1 MSCARVPGLSPRPDT
16 HSTQSRASQPS
27 GRRLRPHR
35 GRTRG
40 SLTALA
46 TTGALA
52 LAVSACGAAA
62 HTGDTAATVRG
73 DVRTGAFTPDVRA
86 PRPGAHSAGDPLFTH
101 LGNGG
106 YDVGSYDVR
115 YDYRAGTTK
124 MDSSVRITAT
134 AKQALSSFSL
144 DSKVDRIN
152 SVSVQDE
159 PAAFTV
165 SGEKLVIT
173 PRRALREGE
182 SFRVDVSYRV
192 DREDGTRS
200 PSYPPNAHHL
210 KAWVEKDD
218 GFAVMGQPDR
228 AHMFFP
234 GNDHPSDKARFTF
247 RVTTPKDLQ
256 AVASGTL
263 RSRKATGGRITYT
276 YTTRDP
282 IPTDVAQV
290 AVGRFR
296 KVTARGPHGLPIRS
310 YVATDRYKAAKP
322 RVDDIP
328 GQVAWVE
335 KAIGRRYPFETYG
348 VLGVPGGYDGVA
360 LESATLSTFSAD
372 GLASPAADIAPTMI
386 HELVH
391 QYFGD
396 AVSVRTWND
405 MWISEGHADYYQL
418 LYSVDKGYRNLDEVL
433 EQRYQFEFDKRL
445 ESGPPARLK
454 TAQDVLTGG
463 NNGGLLMLASL
474 RHQVGDS
481 VFTRIEQTF
490 YDRYRGRSATTK
502 DYIDVA
508 NRVSGRDLTSSIEGW
523 LYGAQVPRCPATRTG
538 SMRRPRSPD
547 ASPPSRRRRGEHRVR
562 PYKLASAL
570 FAAFRGYFG
579 FGRQERAAGPCHRAA
594 RRGRRGD
601 PQDGRDGPG
610 TLRLRGVDGRRRPD
624 RPGALPGGA
633 A

>member
-1 MSCARVPGLSPRPDT
+1 MSSARVPGLRPRPGTD
-16 HSTQSRASQPS
+16 STQSREPQPS
-27 GRRLRPHR
+27 GPQPRPRRR
-35 GRTRG
+35 RTRG

-52 LAVSACGAAA
+52 LALSACGAVAQA
-62 HTGDTAATVRG
+62 GDTAATGRS
-73 DVRTGAFTPDVRA
+73 DVRA
-86 PRPGAHSAGDPLFTH
+86 GASAAAAGTPRPGAHSAGDPLFTY

-106 YDVGSYDVR
+106 YDVVSYDIR

-124 MDSSVRITAT
+124 MNSSVRITAT

-144 DSKVDRIN
+144 DSKVDRVD
-152 SVSVQDE
+152 SVSVQGE
-159 PAAFTV
+159 RAAFKA
-165 SGEKLVIT
+165 SGEKFVIT
-173 PRRALREGE
+173 PRRALREGA

-192 DREDGTRS
+192 DRSDDTRS
-200 PSYPPNAHHL
+200 PSYPPGAHYLH
-210 KAWVEKDD
+210 AWVDKDD
-218 GFAVMGQPDR
+218 GFAIMGQPDR

-247 RVTTPKDLQ
+247 RVTTPKNLQ

-263 RSRKATGGRITYT
+263 RSRRTTGGRTTYT

-290 AVGRFR
+290 AVGRFT
-296 KVTARGPHGLPIRS
+296 KVTAHGPHGLPIRS
-310 YVATDRYKAAKP
+310 YVATDSYKAAKP

-335 KAIGRRYPFETYG
+335 KEIGRRYPFETYG

-360 LESATLSTFSAD
+360 LESATLSTFSAE

-396 AVSVRTWND
+396 AVSVRNWND

-418 LYSVDKGYRNLDEVL
+418 LYSVDKGYRKLDDVL
-433 EQRYQFEFDKRL
+433 KQRYQFEFDKRL

-463 NNGGLLMLASL
+463 NNGGLLMLAGL

-481 VFTRIEQTF
+481 VFKKIEQTF
-490 YDRYRGRSATTK
+490 YDRYLGRSATTR

-508 NRVSGRDLTSSIEGW
+508 NRVSGRDLTSYIEGW
-523 LYGAQVPRCPATRTG
+523 LYGAKVPPMPGHPDWKPAKA
-538 SMRRPRSPD
+538 P
-547 ASPPSRRRRGEHRVR
+547 AS
-562 PYKLASAL
+562 
-570 FAAFRGYFG
+570 
-579 FGRQERAAGPCHRAA
+579 
-594 RRGRRGD
+594 
-601 PQDGRDGPG
+601 
-610 TLRLRGVDGRRRPD
+610 
-624 RPGALPGGA
+624 
-633 A
+633 

>member
-1 MSCARVPGLSPRPDT
+1 MSSARVPGLRPRPGTD
-16 HSTQSRASQPS
+16 STQSREPQPS
-27 GRRLRPHR
+27 GPQPRPRRR
-35 GRTRG
+35 RTRG

-52 LAVSACGAAA
+52 LALSACGAVARA
-62 HTGDTAATVRG
+62 GDTAATGRS
-73 DVRTGAFTPDVRA
+73 DVRTGASAAAAGT
-86 PRPGAHSAGDPLFTH
+86 PRPGAHSAGDPLFTY

-106 YDVGSYDVR
+106 YDVVAYDVR

-124 MDSSVRITAT
+124 MNSSVRITAT

-144 DSKVDRIN
+144 DSKVDRVD
-152 SVSVQDE
+152 SVSVQGE
-159 PAAFTV
+159 RAAFKA

-173 PRRALREGE
+173 PRRALREGA

-192 DREDGTRS
+192 DRSDDTRS
-200 PSYPPNAHHL
+200 PSYPPGAHYL
-210 KAWVEKDD
+210 QAWVEKDD

-247 RVTTPKDLQ
+247 RVTTPKNLQ

-263 RSRKATGGRITYT
+263 RSRRTTGGRTTYT

-290 AVGRFR
+290 AVGRFT

-310 YVATDRYKAAKP
+310 YVATDSYKAAKP

-335 KAIGRRYPFETYG
+335 KEIGRRYPFETYG
-348 VLGVPGGYDGVA
+348 VLGVQGGYDGVA
-360 LESATLSTFSAD
+360 LESATLSTFSAE

-396 AVSVRTWND
+396 AVSVRNWND

-418 LYSVDKGYRNLDEVL
+418 LYSVDKGYRKLDDVL
-433 EQRYQFEFDKRL
+433 KQRYQFEFDKRL

-463 NNGGLLMLASL
+463 NNGGLLMLAGL

-481 VFTRIEQTF
+481 VFKKIEQTF
-490 YDRYRGRSATTK
+490 YDRYLGRSATTK

-508 NRVSGRDLTSSIEGW
+508 NRVSGRDLTAYIEGW
-523 LYGAQVPRCPATRTG
+523 LYGAKVPPMPGHPDWKPAKA
-538 SMRRPRSPD
+538 P
-547 ASPPSRRRRGEHRVR
+547 AS
-562 PYKLASAL
+562 
-570 FAAFRGYFG
+570 
-579 FGRQERAAGPCHRAA
+579 
-594 RRGRRGD
+594 
-601 PQDGRDGPG
+601 
-610 TLRLRGVDGRRRPD
+610 
-624 RPGALPGGA
+624 
-633 A
+633 

>member
-1 MSCARVPGLSPRPDT
+1 MSSARVPGLRPRPGTD
-16 HSTQSRASQPS
+16 STQSREPQPS
-27 GRRLRPHR
+27 GPQPRPRRR
-35 GRTRG
+35 RTRG

-52 LAVSACGAAA
+52 LALSACGAVARA
-62 HTGDTAATVRG
+62 GDTAATGRS
-73 DVRTGAFTPDVRA
+73 DVHAGASASAAGT
-86 PRPGAHSAGDPLFTH
+86 PRPGAHSAGDPLFTY

-106 YDVGSYDVR
+106 YDVVSYDVR

-124 MDSSVRITAT
+124 MNSSVRITAT

-144 DSKVDRIN
+144 DSKVDRVG
-152 SVSVQDE
+152 SVSVQGKR
-159 PAAFTV
+159 AAFKA

-173 PRRALREGE
+173 PRRALREGA

-192 DREDGTRS
+192 DRSDDPRS
-200 PSYPPNAHHL
+200 PSYPPGAHYL
-210 KAWVEKDD
+210 QAWVEKDD

-247 RVTTPKDLQ
+247 RVTTPKNLQ

-263 RSRKATGGRITYT
+263 RSRRTTGGRTTYT

-290 AVGRFR
+290 AVGRFT

-310 YVATDRYKAAKP
+310 YVATDSYKAAKP

-328 GQVAWVE
+328 EQVAWVE
-335 KAIGRRYPFETYG
+335 KEIGRRYPFETYG

-360 LESATLSTFSAD
+360 LESATLSTFSAE

-396 AVSVRTWND
+396 AVSVRNWND

-418 LYSVDKGYRNLDEVL
+418 LYSVDKGYRKLDDVL
-433 EQRYQFEFDKRL
+433 KQRYQFEFDKRL

-463 NNGGLLMLASL
+463 NNGGLLMLAGL

-481 VFTRIEQTF
+481 VFKKIEQTF
-490 YDRYRGRSATTK
+490 YDRYLGRSATTR

-508 NRVSGRDLTSSIEGW
+508 NRVSGRDLTSYIEGW
-523 LYGAQVPRCPATRTG
+523 LYGAKVPPMPGHPDWKPAKA
-538 SMRRPRSPD
+538 P
-547 ASPPSRRRRGEHRVR
+547 AS
-562 PYKLASAL
+562 
-570 FAAFRGYFG
+570 
-579 FGRQERAAGPCHRAA
+579 
-594 RRGRRGD
+594 
-601 PQDGRDGPG
+601 
-610 TLRLRGVDGRRRPD
+610 
-624 RPGALPGGA
+624 
-633 A
+633 